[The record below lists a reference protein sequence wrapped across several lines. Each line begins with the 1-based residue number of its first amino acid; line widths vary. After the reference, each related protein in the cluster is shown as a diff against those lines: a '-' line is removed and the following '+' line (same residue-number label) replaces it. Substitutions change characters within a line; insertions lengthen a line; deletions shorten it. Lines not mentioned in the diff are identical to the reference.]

1 MGVTNKSGTGAELGS
16 AKGDETLVGGPHV
29 VIIPVSPALPAVG
42 TGVGAI
48 VGVEAAVVGVVPLTP
63 GLVGL
68 GFLGVSVGAMFVGV
82 GISGVGVGASVVG
95 MSVSG
100 VAVGAGFVGLG
111 VFGLSV
117 GATFVGLGVFSA
129 AVGLL
134 GFCVTV
140 GAWVV
145 G

>member
-1 MGVTNKSGTGAELGS
+1 MCKSSAGPELGS
-16 AKGDETLVGGPHV
+16 AKVDETLVGVFHDAKM
-29 VIIPVSPALPAVG
+29 PVSPVLPAVR
-42 TGVGAI
+42 GVGAI
-48 VGVEAAVVGVVPLTP
+48 VGVSAAAVGVTALTP
-63 GLVGL
+63 GLVGF
-68 GFLGVSVGAMFVGV
+68 GFLGVSVGALVVGLGV
-82 GISGVGVGASVVG
+82 SGVGVGAGVFG

-129 AVGLL
+129 AVGLW

>member
-1 MGVTNKSGTGAELGS
+1 MRISSKGAELGS

-48 VGVEAAVVGVVPLTP
+48 VGVEAAVVGVVTLTP

-68 GFLGVSVGAMFVGV
+68 GFLGTSVGALLVGLGV
-82 GISGVGVGASVVG
+82 SGVGVGARVVG
-95 MSVSG
+95 MGVSG
-100 VAVGAGFVGLG
+100 VAVGAEFVGFG

-117 GATFVGLGVFSA
+117 GARVVGLGVFSA

-134 GFCVTV
+134 GFCVPV

>member
-1 MGVTNKSGTGAELGS
+1 MGVISKSNTGAELGS
-16 AKGDETLVGGPHV
+16 AKVDETLVGVPHDEKM
-29 VIIPVSPALPAVG
+29 PVSPALPAVG

-68 GFLGVSVGAMFVGV
+68 GFLGVSVGTLFVGV
-82 GISGVGVGASVVG
+82 GISGVGVGARVVG
-95 MSVSG
+95 MGVSG

-117 GATFVGLGVFSA
+117 GTRVVGLGVFSA
-129 AVGLL
+129 AGGLW
-134 GFCVTV
+134 GFCVAV